1 MGGEPCLSLTES
13 SVDIC
18 NSVPVNKYMAY
29 SMVVNIRVLTC
40 FALVLTV
47 KAQMLDR
54 NCFGSENGTLSDT
67 FLASP
72 VNEDAQAVVYG
83 GERAFSVNLVKAL
96 FKKYENE
103 AIEQN
108 IFISPS
114 SIYHTLMLSYFG
126 ALGETEQELAKG
138 LGFENL
144 TKSEVLKT
152 YMFDRAYQA
161 VRERTAGL
169 GYTFKHANKLYFEQD
184 LKLNECLRLALAD
197 QIELVDFKK
206 SPEETRVNMN
216 KWVEEA
222 TRGRIQDLIPEGYVD
237 YSTKASIVNAAYF
250 KGQWQSQFKPK
261 DTKFG
266 NFYITRDQ
274 IRMVKFMVQKGSF
287 NYYVSEEL
295 QAHVLEMP
303 YEGDHVSMVIILP
316 PWKDDSLQETV
327 KRMTPETLQGVMGE
341 IQTGFYK
348 VEKLDVL
355 LPKFS
360 ISGDL
365 ELLQPLS
372 SLGINSLFGGQ
383 SNLTGFMD
391 QYGDSEDV
399 ISLDSAKHK
408 SFIEV
413 NEEGSEAAAATAL
426 LGFRSA
432 RPLFHS
438 EFKADHPFLFL
449 IYDKQQDTIL
459 FFGVYQHPPSP

>member
-1 MGGEPCLSLTES
+1 
-13 SVDIC
+13 
-18 NSVPVNKYMAY
+18 
-29 SMVVNIRVLTC
+29 
-40 FALVLTV
+40 
-47 KAQMLDR
+47 MLDR
-54 NCFGSENGTLSDT
+54 NCFGEEGEEGALTAT
-67 FLASP
+67 FLASK
-72 VNEDAQAVVYG
+72 NEEAQALVYS
-83 GERAFSVNLVKAL
+83 GERAFSVNLIKAL
-96 FKKYENE
+96 FEKYENE
-103 AIEQN
+103 SIEEN

-114 SIYHTLMLSYFG
+114 SIYHTLMLAYFG
-126 ALGETEQELAKG
+126 SLGETQEELEVS
-138 LGFENL
+138 LGFGNL

-206 SPEETRVNMN
+206 SPEQTRVSMN
-216 KWVEEA
+216 KWVEE
-222 TRGRIQDLIPEGYVD
+222 TTQGRIQDLIPQGYVD

-303 YEGDHVSMVIILP
+303 YEGDHVSMVVILP
-316 PWKDDSLQETV
+316 PWKDNSLQETV

-365 ELLQPLS
+365 ELLEPLS
-372 SLGINSLFGGQ
+372 SLGINSLFGGR

-391 QYGDSEDV
+391 QYGDSEDT

-449 IYDKQQDTIL
+449 IYDKQVDTIL
-459 FFGVYQHPPSP
+459 FFGVYQHPPAP

>member
-1 MGGEPCLSLTES
+1 
-13 SVDIC
+13 
-18 NSVPVNKYMAY
+18 MAY

-72 VNEDAQAVVYG
+72 VNEEAQAVVYG

-161 VRERTAGL
+161 VRERTPGL
-169 GYTFKHANKLYFEQD
+169 GYVFKHANKLYFEQD

-197 QIELVDFKK
+197 QIELTDFKNA
-206 SPEETRVNMN
+206 PEAARTKINN
-216 KWVEEA
+216 WVEDMTQGNIKNLVPA
-222 TRGRIQDLIPEGYVD
+222 GYVD
-237 YSTKASIVNAAYF
+237 YSTRAALVNAAYF
-250 KGQWQSQFKPK
+250 KGQWLSQFKAK
-261 DTKFG
+261 NTKYG
-266 NFYITRDQ
+266 NFYVKRDK
-274 IRMVKFMVQKGSF
+274 IRMVKYMRQEGQF
-287 NYYVSEEL
+287 NYYTSEEL
-295 QAHVLEMP
+295 QAHVVELP

-316 PWKDDSLQETV
+316 PFLDDGLQETV
-327 KRMTPETLQGVMGE
+327 KRMTPETMQGVMAE
-341 IQTGFYK
+341 IKSGFYK
-348 VEKLDVL
+348 VEKLKVQI
-355 LPKFS
+355 PKFS
-360 ISGDL
+360 ISGSL
-365 ELLQPLS
+365 ELTEPLS
-372 SLGINSLFGGQ
+372 TLNISKLFGSN
-383 SNLTGFMD
+383 SNLTGFIDMD
-391 QYGDSEDV
+391 ATPADQADT
-399 ISLDSAKHK
+399 IRLDSAQHK

-432 RPLFHS
+432 RPLFHT

-449 IYDKQQDTIL
+449 IYDKQVDTIL
-459 FFGVYQHPPSP
+459 FFGVYQHPPTP

>member
-1 MGGEPCLSLTES
+1 MRRLVTGLT
-13 SVDIC
+13 V
-18 NSVPVNKYMAY
+18 
-29 SMVVNIRVLTC
+29 
-40 FALVLTV
+40 LVLVTG
-47 KAQMLDR
+47 ASCQMLDR
-54 NCFGSENGTLSDT
+54 NCFGEEEEGELTAT
-67 FLASP
+67 FLASK
-72 VNEDAQAVVYG
+72 NEEAQALVYS
-83 GERAFSVNLVKAL
+83 GERAFSVNLIKAL
-96 FKKYENE
+96 FEKYENE
-103 AIEQN
+103 SIEEN

-114 SIYHTLMLSYFG
+114 SIYHTLMLAYFG
-126 ALGETEQELAKG
+126 SLGETQEELEIS
-138 LGFENL
+138 LGFGNL

-216 KWVEEA
+216 KWVED
-222 TRGRIQDLIPEGYVD
+222 TTQGRIQNLIPEGYVD

-303 YEGDHVSMVIILP
+303 YEGDHVSMVVILP

-372 SLGINSLFGGQ
+372 SLGINSLFGGR

-391 QYGDSEDV
+391 QYGDSEDS

-449 IYDKQQDTIL
+449 IYDKQVDTIL

>member
-1 MGGEPCLSLTES
+1 MRRLVSSGLT
-13 SVDIC
+13 V
-18 NSVPVNKYMAY
+18 
-29 SMVVNIRVLTC
+29 
-40 FALVLTV
+40 LVLVTG
-47 KAQMLDR
+47 ARCQMLDR
-54 NCFGSENGTLSDT
+54 NCFGEEDEGELTAT
-67 FLASP
+67 FLASK
-72 VNEDAQAVVYG
+72 NEEAQALVYS
-83 GERAFSVNLVKAL
+83 GERAFSVNLIKAL
-96 FKKYENE
+96 FEKYENE
-103 AIEQN
+103 SIEEN

-114 SIYHTLMLSYFG
+114 SIYH
-126 ALGETEQELAKG
+126 
-138 LGFENL
+138 
-144 TKSEVLKT
+144 
-152 YMFDRAYQA
+152 
-161 VRERTAGL
+161 
-169 GYTFKHANKLYFEQD
+169 
-184 LKLNECLRLALAD
+184 
-197 QIELVDFKK
+197 
-206 SPEETRVNMN
+206 
-216 KWVEEA
+216 
-222 TRGRIQDLIPEGYVD
+222 
-237 YSTKASIVNAAYF
+237 
-250 KGQWQSQFKPK
+250 
-261 DTKFG
+261 
-266 NFYITRDQ
+266 
-274 IRMVKFMVQKGSF
+274 
-287 NYYVSEEL
+287 
-295 QAHVLEMP
+295 
-303 YEGDHVSMVIILP
+303 
-316 PWKDDSLQETV
+316 TV

-391 QYGDSEDV
+391 QYGDSEDS

-449 IYDKQQDTIL
+449 IYDKQVDTIL

>member
-1 MGGEPCLSLTES
+1 
-13 SVDIC
+13 
-18 NSVPVNKYMAY
+18 
-29 SMVVNIRVLTC
+29 
-40 FALVLTV
+40 
-47 KAQMLDR
+47 MLDR
-54 NCFGSENGTLSDT
+54 NCFGEEEEGELTAT
-67 FLASP
+67 FLASK
-72 VNEDAQAVVYG
+72 NEEAQALVYS
-83 GERAFSVNLVKAL
+83 GERAFSVNLIKAL
-96 FKKYENE
+96 FEKYENE
-103 AIEQN
+103 SIEEN

-114 SIYHTLMLSYFG
+114 SIYHTLMLAYFG
-126 ALGETEQELAKG
+126 SLGETQEELETS
-138 LGFENL
+138 LGFGNL

-216 KWVEEA
+216 KWVEE
-222 TRGRIQDLIPEGYVD
+222 TTQGRIQDLIPEGYVD

-303 YEGDHVSMVIILP
+303 YEGDHVSMVVILP

-372 SLGINSLFGGQ
+372 SLGINSLFGGR

-391 QYGDSEDV
+391 QYGDSEDS

-449 IYDKQQDTIL
+449 IYDKQVDTIL

>member
-1 MGGEPCLSLTES
+1 MT
-13 SVDIC
+13 
-18 NSVPVNKYMAY
+18 A
-29 SMVVNIRVLTC
+29 
-40 FALVLTV
+40 
-47 KAQMLDR
+47 
-54 NCFGSENGTLSDT
+54 T
-67 FLASP
+67 FLASK
-72 VNEDAQAVVYG
+72 NEEAQALVYS
-83 GERAFSVNLVKAL
+83 GERAFSVNLIKAL
-96 FKKYENE
+96 FEKYENE
-103 AIEQN
+103 SIEEN

-114 SIYHTLMLSYFG
+114 SIYHTLMLAYFG
-126 ALGETEQELAKG
+126 SLGETQQELETS
-138 LGFENL
+138 LGFGNL

-206 SPEETRVNMN
+206 SPEETRISMN
-216 KWVEEA
+216 KWVEDA
-222 TRGRIQDLIPEGYVD
+222 TQGRIQDLIPQGYVD
-237 YSTKASIVNAAYF
+237 YSTRASIVNAAYF

-303 YEGDHVSMVIILP
+303 YEGDHVSMVVILP

-327 KRMTPETLQGVMGE
+327 RRMTPETLQGVMGE

-360 ISGDL
+360 IAGDL
-365 ELLQPLS
+365 ELLEPLS
-372 SLGINSLFGGQ
+372 SLGINSLFGGR

-391 QYGDSEDV
+391 QYGDAEDS

-449 IYDKQQDTIL
+449 IYDKQVDTIL

>member
-1 MGGEPCLSLTES
+1 M
-13 SVDIC
+13 
-18 NSVPVNKYMAY
+18 
-29 SMVVNIRVLTC
+29 RR
-40 FALVLTV
+40 LVSGLTV
-47 KAQMLDR
+47 LFLVTGARCQMLDR
-54 NCFGSENGTLSDT
+54 NCFGEEDEGELTAT
-67 FLASP
+67 FLASK
-72 VNEDAQAVVYG
+72 NEEAQALVYS
-83 GERAFSVNLVKAL
+83 GERAFSVNLIKAL
-96 FKKYENE
+96 FEKYENE
-103 AIEQN
+103 SIEEN

-114 SIYHTLMLSYFG
+114 SIYHTLMLAYFG
-126 ALGETEQELAKG
+126 SLGETQQELEIS
-138 LGFENL
+138 LGFGNL

-222 TRGRIQDLIPEGYVD
+222 TQGRIQDLIPEGYVD

-303 YEGDHVSMVIILP
+303 YEGDHVSMVVILP

-391 QYGDSEDV
+391 QYGDSEDS

-449 IYDKQQDTIL
+449 IYDKQVDTIL

>member
-1 MGGEPCLSLTES
+1 MRRLIT
-13 SVDIC
+13 
-18 NSVPVNKYMAY
+18 
-29 SMVVNIRVLTC
+29 VLILVTGSTC
-40 FALVLTV
+40 
-47 KAQMLDR
+47 QMLDR
-54 NCFGSENGTLSDT
+54 NCFGEEGEEGALTAT
-67 FLASP
+67 FLASK
-72 VNEDAQAVVYG
+72 NEEAQALVYS
-83 GERAFSVNLVKAL
+83 GERAFSVNLIKAL
-96 FKKYENE
+96 FEKYENE
-103 AIEQN
+103 SIEEN

-114 SIYHTLMLSYFG
+114 SIYHTLMLAYFG
-126 ALGETEQELAKG
+126 SLGETQEELEVS
-138 LGFENL
+138 LGFGNL

-206 SPEETRVNMN
+206 SPEETRVSMN
-216 KWVEEA
+216 KWVED
-222 TRGRIQDLIPEGYVD
+222 TTQGRIQDLIPQGYVD

-303 YEGDHVSMVIILP
+303 YEGDHVSMVVILP
-316 PWKDDSLQETV
+316 PWKDNSLQETV

-365 ELLQPLS
+365 ELLEPLS
-372 SLGINSLFGGQ
+372 SLGINSLFGGR

-391 QYGDSEDV
+391 QYGDSEDT

-449 IYDKQQDTIL
+449 IYDKQVDTIL

>member
-1 MGGEPCLSLTES
+1 
-13 SVDIC
+13 
-18 NSVPVNKYMAY
+18 
-29 SMVVNIRVLTC
+29 
-40 FALVLTV
+40 
-47 KAQMLDR
+47 
-54 NCFGSENGTLSDT
+54 
-67 FLASP
+67 
-72 VNEDAQAVVYG
+72 
-83 GERAFSVNLVKAL
+83 
-96 FKKYENE
+96 
-103 AIEQN
+103 
-108 IFISPS
+108 
-114 SIYHTLMLSYFG
+114 
-126 ALGETEQELAKG
+126 
-138 LGFENL
+138 
-144 TKSEVLKT
+144 
-152 YMFDRAYQA
+152 MFDRAYQA

-197 QIELVDFKK
+197 QIELVDFKT
-206 SPEETRVNMN
+206 SPEETRLSMN
-216 KWVEEA
+216 KWVEE
-222 TRGRIQDLIPEGYVD
+222 TTQGHIQDLIPEGYVD

-250 KGQWQSQFKPK
+250 KGQWLSQFKPK

-327 KRMTPETLQGVMGE
+327 RRMTPETLQGVMGE

-391 QYGDSEDV
+391 QYGESEDV

-449 IYDKQQDTIL
+449 IYDKQVDTIL

>member
-1 MGGEPCLSLTES
+1 
-13 SVDIC
+13 
-18 NSVPVNKYMAY
+18 
-29 SMVVNIRVLTC
+29 MVTGSRC
-40 FALVLTV
+40 
-47 KAQMLDR
+47 QMLDR
-54 NCFGSENGTLSDT
+54 NCFGEEGEEGALTAT
-67 FLASP
+67 FLASK
-72 VNEDAQAVVYG
+72 NEEAQALVYS
-83 GERAFSVNLVKAL
+83 GERAFSVNLIKAL
-96 FKKYENE
+96 FEKYENE
-103 AIEQN
+103 SIEEN

-114 SIYHTLMLSYFG
+114 SIYHTLMLAYFG
-126 ALGETEQELAKG
+126 SLGETQQELETS
-138 LGFENL
+138 LGFGNL

-206 SPEETRVNMN
+206 SPEETRISMN
-216 KWVEEA
+216 KWVEDA
-222 TRGRIQDLIPEGYVD
+222 TQGRIQELIPQGYVD
-237 YSTKASIVNAAYF
+237 YSTRASIVNAAYF

-303 YEGDHVSMVIILP
+303 YEGDHVSMVVILP

-327 KRMTPETLQGVMGE
+327 RRMTPETLQGVMGE

-360 ISGDL
+360 IAGDL
-365 ELLQPLS
+365 ELLEPLS
-372 SLGINSLFGGQ
+372 SLGINSLFGGR

-391 QYGDSEDV
+391 QYGDAEDS

-449 IYDKQQDTIL
+449 IYDKQVDTIL

>member
-1 MGGEPCLSLTES
+1 M
-13 SVDIC
+13 
-18 NSVPVNKYMAY
+18 
-29 SMVVNIRVLTC
+29 RR
-40 FALVLTV
+40 LVSGLTV
-47 KAQMLDR
+47 FVMVTGARCQMLDR
-54 NCFGSENGTLSDT
+54 NCFGEEDEGELTAT
-67 FLASP
+67 FLASK
-72 VNEDAQAVVYG
+72 NEEAQALVYS
-83 GERAFSVNLVKAL
+83 GERAFSVNLIKAL
-96 FKKYENE
+96 FEKYENE
-103 AIEQN
+103 SIEEN

-114 SIYHTLMLSYFG
+114 SIYHTLMLAYFG
-126 ALGETEQELAKG
+126 SLGETQQELEIS
-138 LGFENL
+138 LGFGNL

-222 TRGRIQDLIPEGYVD
+222 TQGRIQDLIPEGYVD

-303 YEGDHVSMVIILP
+303 YEGDHVSMVVILP

-391 QYGDSEDV
+391 QYGDSEDS

-449 IYDKQQDTIL
+449 IYDKQVDTIL

>member
-1 MGGEPCLSLTES
+1 MRRLVSGLT
-13 SVDIC
+13 V
-18 NSVPVNKYMAY
+18 
-29 SMVVNIRVLTC
+29 
-40 FALVLTV
+40 LVLVTG
-47 KAQMLDR
+47 ARCQMLDR
-54 NCFGSENGTLSDT
+54 NCFGEEDEGELTAT
-67 FLASP
+67 FLASK
-72 VNEDAQAVVYG
+72 NEEAQALVYS
-83 GERAFSVNLVKAL
+83 GERAFSVNLIKAL
-96 FKKYENE
+96 FEKYENE
-103 AIEQN
+103 SIEEN

-114 SIYHTLMLSYFG
+114 SIYHTLMLAYFG
-126 ALGETEQELAKG
+126 SLGETQQELEIS
-138 LGFENL
+138 LGFGNL

-216 KWVEEA
+216 RWVEEA
-222 TRGRIQDLIPEGYVD
+222 TQGRIQDLIPEGYVD

-303 YEGDHVSMVIILP
+303 YEGDHVSMVVILP

-391 QYGDSEDV
+391 QYGDSEDS

-449 IYDKQQDTIL
+449 IYDKQVDTIL

>member
-1 MGGEPCLSLTES
+1 MGRLISGLS
-13 SVDIC
+13 
-18 NSVPVNKYMAY
+18 
-29 SMVVNIRVLTC
+29 VLI
-40 FALVLTV
+40 LVTGSRC
-47 KAQMLDR
+47 QMLDR
-54 NCFGSENGTLSDT
+54 NCFGEEGEEGALTAT
-67 FLASP
+67 FLASK
-72 VNEDAQAVVYG
+72 NEEAQALVYS
-83 GERAFSVNLVKAL
+83 GERAFSVNLIKAL
-96 FKKYENE
+96 FEKYENE
-103 AIEQN
+103 SIEEN

-114 SIYHTLMLSYFG
+114 SIYHTLMLAYFG
-126 ALGETEQELAKG
+126 SLGETQQELETS
-138 LGFENL
+138 LGFGNL

-206 SPEETRVNMN
+206 SPEETRISMN
-216 KWVEEA
+216 KWVEDA
-222 TRGRIQDLIPEGYVD
+222 TQGRIQELIPQGYVD
-237 YSTKASIVNAAYF
+237 YSTRASIVNAAYF

-303 YEGDHVSMVIILP
+303 YEGDHVSMVVILP

-327 KRMTPETLQGVMGE
+327 RRMTPETLQGVMGE

-360 ISGDL
+360 IAGDL
-365 ELLQPLS
+365 ELLEPLS
-372 SLGINSLFGGQ
+372 SLGINSLFGGR

-391 QYGDSEDV
+391 QYGDAEDS

-449 IYDKQQDTIL
+449 IYDKQVDTIL

>member
-1 MGGEPCLSLTES
+1 M
-13 SVDIC
+13 
-18 NSVPVNKYMAY
+18 
-29 SMVVNIRVLTC
+29 RR
-40 FALVLTV
+40 LVSGLTV
-47 KAQMLDR
+47 FVMVTGARCQMLDR
-54 NCFGSENGTLSDT
+54 NCFGEEDEGELTAT
-67 FLASP
+67 FLASK
-72 VNEDAQAVVYG
+72 NEEAQALVYS
-83 GERAFSVNLVKAL
+83 GERAFSVNLIKAL
-96 FKKYENE
+96 FEKYENE
-103 AIEQN
+103 SIEEN

-114 SIYHTLMLSYFG
+114 SIYHTLMLAYFG
-126 ALGETEQELAKG
+126 SLGETQEELETS
-138 LGFENL
+138 LGFGNL

-216 KWVEEA
+216 KWVEE
-222 TRGRIQDLIPEGYVD
+222 TTQGRIQDLIPEGYVD

-303 YEGDHVSMVIILP
+303 YEGDHVSMVVILP

-372 SLGINSLFGGQ
+372 SLGINSLFGGR

-391 QYGDSEDV
+391 QYGDSEDS

-449 IYDKQQDTIL
+449 IYDKQVDTIL